1 MRAGRAARLR
11 ARLWAWAPALC
22 TMAAIWVLSSS
33 GAPGIPVH
41 ALPFQD
47 RGAHFL
53 AYATLA
59 FLVAHGVLAQRAA
72 GDPWIPRPRVW
83 LFAVYT
89 AVLWGLLDEV
99 HQSFVPGR
107 SPDLVDLAAD
117 TLGGS
122 IGALGRVILS
132 RRPLLAPSA
141 ASSPSEAA

>member
-1 MRAGRAARLR
+1 MTARGAARMR

-22 TMAAIWVLSSS
+22 TMAGIWVLSSS
-33 GAPGIPVH
+33 SAPGIPVH
-41 ALPFQD
+41 VLPFRD

-59 FLVAHGVLAQRAA
+59 FLVAHGVIAQRGP

-107 SPDLVDLAAD
+107 SPDLIDLCAD
-117 TLGGS
+117 TLGGC
-122 IGALGRVILS
+122 IGALSRVILS
-132 RRPLLAPSA
+132 RRPMLAPPT
-141 ASSPSEAA
+141 PSEAR